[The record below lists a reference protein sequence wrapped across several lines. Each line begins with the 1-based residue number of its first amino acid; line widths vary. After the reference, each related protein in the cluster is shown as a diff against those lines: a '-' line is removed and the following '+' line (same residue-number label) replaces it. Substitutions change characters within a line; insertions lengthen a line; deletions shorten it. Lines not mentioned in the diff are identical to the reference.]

1 MEYSVNGNGNGNGR
15 WVDYD
20 PKNPPKFEGNQNVF
34 VRHKGEMNLEDGLSK
49 KVTFKN
55 NVRKQSVD
63 SINALFAYINV
74 SGNNNIVP
82 LKSQEHVPI

>member
-55 NVRKQSVD
+55 NVRK
-63 SINALFAYINV
+63 NRALILSTLCFTYINMYR
-74 SGNNNIVP
+74 GTTT
-82 LKSQEHVPI
+82 